1 MTSENRQALIEGFRD
16 GTPIGLGYF
25 VVGFSLGIV
34 AKYVGLSPLQG
45 FVISLLNNASAGEYA
60 AFTVI
65 GSDAPYIEI
74 ALLTFIA
81 NARYV
86 LMSTVLSQKFSP
98 DTPFYHRIFVGFDV
112 TDEIFGITI
121 ARGRRWLNPFYN
133 YGAML
138 TALPGWSWGT
148 ACGIVAWN
156 FFSNSAVSALSVAL
170 YGMFLAVIIPPARK
184 DKIIGGAV
192 VISFLLSFLAE
203 KFFPDISAGNR
214 TIVLTILIAGAAAI
228 LYPVKTRY
236 ENDE

>member
-1 MTSENRQALIEGFRD
+1 MTVENRQALMDGFRD
-16 GTPIGLGYF
+16 GVPIGLGYF

-65 GSDAPYIEI
+65 KSDAPYFEI

-81 NARYV
+81 NARYI

-112 TDEIFGITI
+112 TDEIFGIAV
-121 ARGRRWLNPFYN
+121 ARGGRWLNPFYN

-138 TALPGWSWGT
+138 TALPGWSLGT
-148 ACGIVAWN
+148 ACGIVAWY
-156 FFSNSAVSALSVAL
+156 FFSEAAVSALSVAL

-192 VISFLLSFLAE
+192 VISFLLSWLAE
-203 KFFPDISAGNR
+203 NFFPEISAGNR
-214 TIVLTILIAGAAAI
+214 TIALTILIAGAAAI
-228 LYPVKTRY
+228 LFPVK
-236 ENDE
+236 EDDNDA